1 MHFVEIYLLWS
12 MYGTPLKQDY
22 VIGTYFMG
30 LGTAMVALS
39 NHSALRA
46 RALSSAGK
54 MALGIYAVHYVFIDI
69 LKPFDEKTNTVL
81 WELSYVFIVFS
92 LSYITVKVLANF
104 SLTKKTV
111 L

>member
-1 MHFVEIYLLWS
+1 
-12 MYGTPLKQDY
+12 
-22 VIGTYFMG
+22 MG

-104 SLTKKTV
+104 SLTKETV